1 MATKEAFLSQETQ
14 SYLDTYIEQLQALPY
29 HRFLG
34 FEVRR
39 HGQGTAASIM
49 RVQAQMFEDGIVDE
63 GAMTTL
69 GVQTAKVAI
78 MSLMG
83 SGRDVVILEHQMSVM
98 AHAQVRRLVTKAR
111 VDYWRARLAR
121 ALYEIRD
128 SQGELVARGNLMA
141 YILPREEK
149 KSEPQKLAS
158 EDDPFDVKTIV
169 EEDPDLPY

>member
-1 MATKEAFLSQETQ
+1 
-14 SYLDTYIEQLQALPY
+14 
-29 HRFLG
+29 
-34 FEVRR
+34 
-39 HGQGTAASIM
+39 
-49 RVQAQMFEDGIVDE
+49 
-63 GAMTTL
+63 
-69 GVQTAKVAI
+69 
-78 MSLMG
+78 
-83 SGRDVVILEHQMSVM
+83 MSVM

-169 EEDPDLPY
+169 EEEHDLPY